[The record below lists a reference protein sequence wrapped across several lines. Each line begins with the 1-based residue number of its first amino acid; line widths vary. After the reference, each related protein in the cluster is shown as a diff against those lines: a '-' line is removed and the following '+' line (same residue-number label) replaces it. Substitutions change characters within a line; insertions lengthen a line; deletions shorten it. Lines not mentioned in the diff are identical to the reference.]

1 MQIYGIAVPQANF
14 CDTKSEKYFLKP
26 SKIVLYGCKG
36 RLREYIKTLNIS
48 EREFCRQI
56 GVSSS
61 YVNNIRQSIRPDK
74 MKAIGEKFPELN
86 PMWLLTGDGT
96 MRNGDNTNRISGNN
110 NTAVAGN
117 GNQVTTNDIAGLIEL
132 QKGYQEMIKEKD
144 SQIARLISVIEKLS
158 EK

>member
-1 MQIYGIAVPQANF
+1 MGV
-14 CDTKSEKYFLKP
+14 KE
-26 SKIVLYGCKG
+26 

-61 YVNNIRQSIRPDK
+61 YINNIRQSIQPDK

-86 PMWLLTGDGT
+86 PMWLLTGDGE
-96 MRNGDNTNRISGNN
+96 MLQGNNINRISGNN

-117 GNQVTTNDIAGLIEL
+117 GNRVTTNDIAGLIEL
-132 QKGYQEMIKEKD
+132 QKGYQEMLKEKD
-144 SQIARLISVIEKLS
+144 SQIARLISIIEKLS

>member
-1 MQIYGIAVPQANF
+1 MGV
-14 CDTKSEKYFLKP
+14 KE
-26 SKIVLYGCKG
+26 

-61 YVNNIRQSIRPDK
+61 YVNNIRQSIQPDK

-96 MRNGDNTNRISGNN
+96 MRNRISGNN

>member
-1 MQIYGIAVPQANF
+1 MGV
-14 CDTKSEKYFLKP
+14 KE
-26 SKIVLYGCKG
+26 
-36 RLREYIKTLNIS
+36 RLREYIRTLDIS

-56 GVSSS
+56 GVSTS
-61 YVNNIRQSIRPDK
+61 YVNSIRQSIQPDK

-86 PMWLLTGDGT
+86 PMWLLTGEGE
-96 MRNGDNTNRISGNN
+96 MLQGNN
-110 NTAVAGN
+110 INKVSGSHNTAVAGN
-117 GNQVTTNDIAGLIEL
+117 GNSVTTNDIAGLIEL

>member
-1 MQIYGIAVPQANF
+1 MGV
-14 CDTKSEKYFLKP
+14 KE
-26 SKIVLYGCKG
+26 
-36 RLREYIKTLNIS
+36 RLREYVKTLNIS

-61 YVNNIRQSIRPDK
+61 YINNIRQSIQPDK

-86 PMWLLTGDGT
+86 PMWLLTGDGE
-96 MRNGDNTNRISGNN
+96 MLQGNNINRVSGNNN

-117 GNQVTTNDIAGLIEL
+117 GNRVTTNDIAGLIEL